1 MQVRLPSPKGSKLG
15 AIAGFV
21 ATTGI
26 EKRSTA
32 LSGLVM
38 WIFAPGLSGGA
49 EEILRNLTRPSH
61 RCRSVM
67 SVRYADHNWKAVG
80 TPVAPDGGRSQCQLD
95 AFGRHDACCTE
106 HRCYVRPSGRL
117 VGGCL
122 CAADAKSRTVCAAHC
137 RAGRGCSG
145 PRSGSVLPVEGLGP
159 MEAEG
164 VLEAA

>member
-1 MQVRLPSPKGSKLG
+1 MRVRLSSSKGSKLG

-21 ATTGI
+21 ATTGM

-106 HRCYVRPSGRL
+106 HRCSVRPSGRL
-117 VGGCL
+117 GRWLPVRRRRQKPNRLRRTLSSGKGL
-122 CAADAKSRTVCAAHC
+122 LRPAIRIGPSSR
-137 RAGRGCSG
+137 G
-145 PRSGSVLPVEGLGP
+145 PRAYGGRRCP
-159 MEAEG
+159 
-164 VLEAA
+164 